1 MTNVFSRVKTA
12 SGLRWATLKGRRPS
26 VRHIVEAWHRMQD
39 SNGNQYAAA
48 ITYFSFLALFP
59 LLLLGVAIT
68 GFVLQAHPAAQQS
81 MFEHITANVPG
92 TLGQTL
98 STSIKTAIDARAGV
112 GLVGLAGVLLTGL
125 GWIGNLRA
133 AVEVMWGRLAV
144 KRNFFFGKATN
155 LLVLGGLGVGIVLS
169 LGLTVVGTAL
179 TDQILRWLSL
189 DDIWGAHALVKV
201 LGLLLA
207 VAGDVI
213 IFSWLLVRL
222 PGVDVPG
229 RIGLRGAVFA
239 AVGFEVLKV
248 VGTYTIAKTA
258 GSPTAGPF
266 AGVVAVLI
274 WIQLV
279 ARLVLFCAAW
289 MAVLTAERAA
299 AEDAHAA
306 ELAASDSPPVEA
318 DAPAHSAALNPA
330 ALGVTLVGAG
340 AVAGAAAATWALT
353 RPHTPRS

>member
-1 MTNVFSRVKTA
+1 MTNVFSRVKRA
-12 SGLRWATLKGRRPS
+12 SGQRWAALKDRRPS
-26 VRHIVEAWHRMQD
+26 VGHIVQAWGRMQAN
-39 SNGNQYAAA
+39 NGNQYAAA

-68 GFVLQAHPAAQQS
+68 GFVLSAHPVAQQS
-81 MFEHITANVPG
+81 MFTHITANVPG
-92 TLGQTL
+92 TLGTTL
-98 STSIKTAIDARAGV
+98 STSIKTAIKARTGV

-133 AVEVMWGRLAV
+133 AVEAMWGRLAV
-144 KRNFFFGKATN
+144 KRNFFVGKAMN
-155 LLVLGGLGVGIVLS
+155 LLVLAGLGGGLVAS
-169 LGLTVVGTAL
+169 LGLTVAGTAL

-189 DDIWGAHALVKV
+189 DEVWGAHALVQV

-207 VAGDVI
+207 IVGDVI
-213 IFSWLLVRL
+213 IFNWLLVRL
-222 PGVDVPG
+222 PGVDVPR

-279 ARLVLFCAAW
+279 ARLMLFCAAW
-289 MAVLTAERAA
+289 MAVLTHERAA
-299 AEDAHAA
+299 AVAA
-306 ELAASDSPPVEA
+306 PDEREPEQPVEQQN
-318 DAPAHSAALNPA
+318 PAEPAMNPA

-340 AVAGAAAATWALT
+340 AVAGAAATWALT
-353 RPHTPRS
+353 RSHQSPR